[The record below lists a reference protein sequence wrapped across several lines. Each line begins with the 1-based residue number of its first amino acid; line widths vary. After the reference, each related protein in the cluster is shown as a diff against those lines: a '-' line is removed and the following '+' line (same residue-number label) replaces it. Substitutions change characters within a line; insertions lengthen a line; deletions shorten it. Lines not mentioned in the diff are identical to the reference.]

1 MSNNG
6 GTRSVVSN
14 RNVTDGCKGR
24 RVARARFG
32 ICSPESVRGCHHKD
46 RLSTIELE
54 ALEGRVCPERSRI
67 GVSTARHFHHSG
79 LA

>member
-32 ICSPESVRGCHHKD
+32 ICPESVRGHHRD
-46 RLSTIELE
+46 RLSTTELE

-67 GVSTARHFHHSG
+67 RVSTARHFHHSG